1 MKAEAA
7 MQIYRERSD
16 LKGNMKS
23 CKEKQNNDW
32 QGDKMALIP
41 CPRHKVIQMERK
53 PKLNA
58 ITGSK
63 LGAHRKNLAAT

>member
-1 MKAEAA
+1 
-7 MQIYRERSD
+7 
-16 LKGNMKS
+16 MKS
-23 CKEKQNNDW
+23 CKERKIMIGREIKW
-32 QGDKMALIP
+32 LSP

-63 LGAHRKNLAAT
+63 LEAHRKNLATT